1 MARRWLIL
9 DILIGAV
16 GCLLAA
22 GLIRELSTARPLPA
36 PPAARPAP
44 STPVSAPAPASQ
56 QGAQIYGG
64 IATKNLF
71 HPGRSEAL
79 AGPVVAT
86 GSKPLLHGL
95 VMDGP
100 KSRAYLEDPVAKRTF
115 GYAVGDTV
123 GSGRLQSI
131 SHDRVVIA
139 GPDGPTEVLLQDA
152 SKPKPVA
159 TPGLAGAPSQVP
171 PVATAAP
178 VTPTQ
183 PGAGAPAA
191 SPFQALPG
199 STTAP
204 RARDR

>member
-1 MARRWLIL
+1 MSRRWLIL
-9 DILIGAV
+9 NILMGAV

-22 GLIRELSTARPLPA
+22 GLIRELSTTRPPPAR
-36 PPAARPAP
+36 PAARPA
-44 STPVSAPAPASQ
+44 SSAPVSAPAQASS
-56 QGAQIYGG
+56 QGPQTYGG

-86 GSKPLLHGL
+86 GSKPVLHGL

-100 KSRAYLEDPVAKRTF
+100 KSRAYLEDSVARRTF

-131 SHDRVVIA
+131 SEDRVVIA
-139 GPDGPTEVLLQDA
+139 GPDGPTEVLLQDP

-159 TPGLAGAPSQVP
+159 APGLAGAASQAP
-171 PVATAAP
+171 PTAAAAP
-178 VTPTQ
+178 VAPAQ
-183 PGAGAPAA
+183 PGAGAAAA
-191 SPFQALPG
+191 SPSQGLPG

>member
-1 MARRWLIL
+1 VARRWLIL

-16 GCLLAA
+16 SCLLAA
-22 GLIRELSTARPLPA
+22 GLIRELSTTRPLPA

-44 STPVSAPAPASQ
+44 STPVSAPAPASP

-123 GSGRLQSI
+123 GSGRVQSI

-139 GPDGPTEVLLQDA
+139 GPDGPTEVLLQDP
-152 SKPKPVA
+152 SKPRPVA
-159 TPGLAGAPSQVP
+159 APGPAGTNGQLP
-171 PVATAAP
+171 PTAAAVP
-178 VTPTQ
+178 IAPAW
-183 PGAGAPAA
+183 PGAGVPAA
-191 SPFQALPG
+191 APLPG

>member
-1 MARRWLIL
+1 MARRWLVL
-9 DILIGAV
+9 DILMGVV

-44 STPVSAPAPASQ
+44 STPPVSAPAPASP

-71 HPGRSEAL
+71 HPSRSEAL

-123 GSGRLQSI
+123 GSGRVQSI
-131 SHDRVVIA
+131 SRDRVVIA
-139 GPDGPTEVLLQDA
+139 GPDGPTEVLLQDP
-152 SKPKPVA
+152 SKPRPVA
-159 TPGLAGAPSQVP
+159 APGPAGAIGQVP
-171 PVATAAP
+171 PTAAAVP
-178 VTPTQ
+178 IAPAW
-183 PGAGAPAA
+183 PGAAVPAA
-191 SPFQALPG
+191 APLPG

>member
-1 MARRWLIL
+1 MSRRWLALNIL
-9 DILIGAV
+9 VGAL
-16 GCLLAA
+16 GCLFAA
-22 GLIRELSTARPLPA
+22 GLIGELVTARPLPA
-36 PPAARPAP
+36 PPTARPASSP
-44 STPVSAPAPASQ
+44 PGSAPAPS
-56 QGAQIYGG
+56 QGAQAYGG

-71 HPGRSEAL
+71 HPSRSEAL
-79 AGPVVAT
+79 AGPVAAT

-131 SHDRVVIA
+131 SPDRVVIA
-139 GPDGPTEVLLQDA
+139 GPDGPTEVLLQDP
-152 SKPKPVA
+152 SKPRPVA
-159 TPGLAGAPSQVP
+159 LPGPAGATGQVP
-171 PVATAAP
+171 PTAAAAP
-178 VTPTQ
+178 AAPAR

-191 SPFQALPG
+191 APQGLPG
-199 STTAP
+199 SATVP

>member
-1 MARRWLIL
+1 MSRRLLALNIL
-9 DILIGAV
+9 MGALS
-16 GCLLAA
+16 CLFAA
-22 GLIRELSTARPLPA
+22 GLIRELITARPLPA
-36 PPAARPAP
+36 PPAVRPAGP
-44 STPVSAPAPASQ
+44 TPVSAPVPS
-56 QGAQIYGG
+56 QGAQAYGS

-71 HPGRSEAL
+71 HPSRSEAL

-115 GYAVGDTV
+115 GYAVGDAV

-139 GPDGPTEVLLQDA
+139 GPDGPTEVLLQDP
-152 SKPKPVA
+152 SKPRPVA
-159 TPGLAGAPSQVP
+159 APGPAGATGQAP
-171 PVATAAP
+171 PTAAAAP
-178 VTPTQ
+178 IAPAR

-191 SPFQALPG
+191 TPQGLPG